1 MVSLKAEP
9 PAQLF
14 CPRIPGGRDD
24 GAGSGERTPC
34 QGAEI
39 LLLGLRG
46 NWMQSQEIREP
57 SPVKFQ
63 KTPKLREFWRFL
75 FFEVKKN

>member
-9 PAQLF
+9 QAQLF

-46 NWMQSQEIREP
+46 NWMRSQGPTLSCPTPQDSGSTHSHQDMGP
-57 SPVKFQ
+57 SV
-63 KTPKLREFWRFL
+63 
-75 FFEVKKN
+75 